1 MKKNTKKLFIAT
13 NLFLIPFI
21 LFAQKT
27 EIKKTDD
34 LKQAFENYESKNY
47 SLSFEQFSN
56 YIEKNKTSNSYLQ
69 S

>member
-1 MKKNTKKLFIAT
+1 MRKNIKTLIVLT

-21 LFAQKT
+21 LPAQKT

-34 LKQAFENYESKNY
+34 LKQAYENYNSKNY
-47 SLSFEQFSN
+47 SLSFEQFSS
-56 YIEKNKTSNSYLQ
+56 YIIPTFNSFLNF